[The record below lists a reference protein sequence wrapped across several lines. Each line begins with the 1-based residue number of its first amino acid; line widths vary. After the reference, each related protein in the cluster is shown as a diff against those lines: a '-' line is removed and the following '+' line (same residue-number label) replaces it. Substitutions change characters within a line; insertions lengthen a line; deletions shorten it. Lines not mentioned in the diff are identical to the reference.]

1 VSSLR
6 RRRTSVSGSSPTDT
20 SGRAQLTHA
29 SRSTTVEALNGTL
42 RAAKRQKKV
51 RSGCPQSRGGT
62 SPTTWAEPL
71 TLQFGGDTGHIR
83 GRVAHDAKGRQGA
96 ARSARRLSRLGRQ
109 KGGRDLAVAGHSA
122 LPRDT
127 AINTRTDG
135 SYARE
140 VNLQD
145 LVATKKGWLWL
156 QGY

>member
-1 VSSLR
+1 MSSLR

-51 RSGCPQSRGGT
+51 RSGCPSFAEE
-62 SPTTWAEPL
+62 PWPAEPL
-71 TLQFGGDTGHIR
+71 TFFEETCAGHFR
-83 GRVAHDAKGRQGA
+83 GRVAHDAKGRQCT

-122 LPRDT
+122 LPKDT
-127 AINTRTDG
+127 AINTRAVG

-145 LVATKKGWLWL
+145 LVATKKG
-156 QGY
+156 